1 MVAAITGSGPPDA
14 TQNGNVTQRGLPVPY
29 IDDVGADHTPGIKWR
44 SREIELDFARF
55 EKI

>member
-1 MVAAITGSGPPDA
+1 MDA
-14 TQNGNVTQRGLPVPY
+14 TQNGSVTASEAYRCHIEGL
-29 IDDVGADHTPGIKWR
+29 DDVGADHTPGIKWR